1 MVQRCFLGLHCALG
15 PHPENFPLRLVC
27 MSSRMEHTI
36 VWLSKQRDNLAPAH
50 PSQLW
55 VLRTTPVCGCH
66 TPVCEPSGIG
76 VTLWSKTTERTTPDG
91 YGACQQCLQTRA
103 LQQWLWR
110 PCGQLHT
117 FGKHLFLM
125 AAVLVSLPLPA
136 SLFTLTKALKGARLI
151 CIVRQGSHSIRN
163 LNPLVMLH
171 PQSEEHN
178 ECMHA

>member
-1 MVQRCFLGLHCALG
+1 MGMGL
-15 PHPENFPLRLVC
+15 V
-27 MSSRMEHTI
+27 SSACR
-36 VWLSKQRDNLAPAH
+36 P
-50 PSQLW
+50 
-55 VLRTTPVCGCH
+55 
-66 TPVCEPSGIG
+66 EPSSSDSGG
-76 VTLWSKTTERTTPDG
+76 LVANSTQSSSD
-91 YGACQQCLQTRA
+91 
-103 LQQWLWR
+103 
-110 PCGQLHT
+110 T

-136 SLFTLTKALKGARLI
+136 SLFTLRKALKGARFI